1 MPKSRPR
8 PLKHVAV
15 LIESSRAYG
24 RGLIEGVVRYS
35 REQKTWRI
43 DFEPRG
49 LEAPPPWLDRWIG
62 DGILARL
69 PNQQCAQAV
78 SAKGLP
84 VVELYSTSTDTQL
97 PMIAGDNTQ
106 IARLAFEHFWER
118 GLRQFAY
125 CGLHPEHNHYI
136 AQRGAAFAELA
147 QSSGCG
153 CAIFPARRTSVAM
166 SDWDLEQ
173 DDIAA
178 WLTELPKPVGVLA
191 CFDER
196 GFQVL
201 NACRDTGLQVPE
213 QVAVVAVGN
222 DALLCE
228 MSTPPLSSIDLDAP
242 RIGYE
247 AAALLDR
254 MMRGAA
260 APLCPLWIPPRG
272 LVARGSSD
280 ILAVDD
286 PDVAIALRLIRDRA
300 CDGLRVADL
309 LQTVATSRSLLE
321 RKFKQFVGRTP
332 KAHILRIQMD
342 RARRLLMETNLSLR
356 EIARQTGFTS
366 EKYFS
371 DAFRRQV
378 GTRPAALRK
387 QHLGRRGSDDSR

>member
-1 MPKSRPR
+1 MPKPPKSR
-8 PLKHVAV
+8 LKHVAV

-49 LEAPPPWLDRWIG
+49 LEAPPPWLDRWTG

-69 PNQQCAQAV
+69 PNQLCAQAV

-84 VVELYSTSTDTQL
+84 VVELYSTSKDTQL
-97 PMIAGDNTQ
+97 PMIAGDNAQ

-125 CGLHPEHNHYI
+125 CGLHPEHHHYI
-136 AQRGAAFAELA
+136 AQRGEAFAQLA
-147 QSSGCG
+147 HSAGCP
-153 CAIFPARRTSVAM
+153 CAVFPARRTSVAM

-178 WLTELPKPVGVLA
+178 WLKELSKPVGVLA

-201 NACRDTGLQVPE
+201 NSCRDTGLQVPE
-213 QVAVVAVGN
+213 QVAVVAVG
-222 DALLCE
+222 DDTLLCE

-260 APLCPLWIPPRG
+260 APQCPLWIPPRG
-272 LVARGSSD
+272 MVARGSSD
-280 ILAVDD
+280 ILAVEDA
-286 PDVAIALRLIRDRA
+286 DVATALRLIRDRA
-300 CDGLRVADL
+300 CDGLQVADV
-309 LQTVATSRSLLE
+309 LQNVATSRSLLE
-321 RKFKQFVGRTP
+321 RKFKQYVGRTP

-342 RARRLLMETNLSLR
+342 RARQLLLETNLSLR
-356 EIARQTGFTS
+356 EVARQTGFTS

-371 DAFRRQV
+371 DAFCRQV
-378 GTRPAALRK
+378 GLRPAALRK
-387 QHLGRRGSDDSR
+387 QRLSPRRD

>member
-1 MPKSRPR
+1 MSKPR
-8 PLKHVAV
+8 THRLKHVAV

-49 LEAPPPWLDRWIG
+49 LEAPPPWLDRWQG

-69 PNQQCAQAV
+69 PNQLCAQAV

-97 PMIAGDNTQ
+97 PMIAGDNAQ

-125 CGLHPEHNHYI
+125 CGLHPEHHHYI
-136 AQRGAAFAELA
+136 AQRGEAFAQLA
-147 QSSGCG
+147 QSAGCP
-153 CAIFPARRTSVAM
+153 CAVFPARRTSVAM

-173 DDIAA
+173 DDIAV
-178 WLTELPKPVGVLA
+178 WLRELPKPVGVLA

-201 NACRDTGLQVPE
+201 NACRDMGLQVPE
-213 QVAVVAVGN
+213 QVAVVAVGD
-222 DALLCE
+222 DAVLCE

-254 MMRGAA
+254 MMRGAS
-260 APLCPLWIPPRG
+260 APQSPLWIPPRS

-286 PDVAIALRLIRDRA
+286 ADVATALRLIRDRA
-300 CDGLRVADL
+300 CDGLQVAEVL
-309 LQTVATSRSLLE
+309 RQVATSRSLLE

-342 RARRLLMETNLSLR
+342 RARQLLLDTNLSLR
-356 EIARQTGFTS
+356 EIAQQTGFTN

-371 DAFRRQV
+371 DAFARQV
-378 GTRPAALRK
+378 GVRPAALRK
-387 QHLGRRGSDDSR
+387 QRIGQGHAEVDG